1 MVSSSVPRLETPEEI
16 FLRGIRKKTP
26 LTERPR
32 VEIQYCQFANA
43 NRFIRWDAARLSVRI
58 SDVLEGAPA
67 QILHFDLDELF
78 EELKFWVRSRADGEA
93 LARLEP
99 PIMRVQ

>member
-1 MVSSSVPRLETPEEI
+1 M
-16 FLRGIRKKTP
+16 
-26 LTERPR
+26 
-32 VEIQYCQFANA
+32 
-43 NRFIRWDAARLSVRI
+43 RI

-78 EELKFWVRSRADGEA
+78 EELKFWVLSRADGEA